1 MHRFRRGANAGIA
14 VFALAAT
21 LAAGAAVPAAG
32 AVTRSDAGRSD
43 AARTRLDGVWRTDG
57 YGAVLQIEHG
67 RLRTWQTTSVSC
79 LPDPET
85 ATAVGRP
92 GADGSVRFE
101 QDDASGLTVR
111 PEGPGRAR
119 LGYDGS
125 VGHLELR
132 RIGALP
138 PRCGEEAPDDPRA
151 VFDVFWRTYA
161 ENYPFFAAHGVDWDA
176 QRDRYRPRVTGRTT
190 PEQLFS
196 VLREMIEPLR
206 DAHTSLVMDEKHR
219 YHGSRP
225 GTPTDFK
232 DFKERV
238 AAALARE
245 LPPVRTWARGHVA
258 YAELPD
264 RIGYLRIDGFDGYSD
279 EPGYAAEEAEL
290 DRALDVV
297 FSAAHT
303 KGPERM
309 RGLVLDVRLNGGGD
323 DALALRIASRLTDR
337 PYLAYA
343 KRARNDPDDPAR
355 FTRPQP
361 VMVHPAKS
369 PRFTGPVAELTG
381 ITSVSAAET
390 FTQALM
396 GRAPHVTRVGENTQG
411 AFSDTLDRV
420 LPNGWRFSLPNEQFT
435 TAPDSDRGFDVT
447 GIPPDVRTPVFTD
460 SELEHGPDSA
470 LNRAHD
476 LLTGRAP
483 R

>member
-1 MHRFRRGANAGIA
+1 MRRSRSRASAGTA
-14 VFALAAT
+14 VLALTAT
-21 LAAGAAVPAAG
+21 LAAMAAVPASGAAARNGAG
-32 AVTRSDAGRSD
+32 
-43 AARTRLDGVWRTDG
+43 RTRLDGVWRTDG
-57 YGAVLQIEHG
+57 YGAALRIDHG

-85 ATAVGRP
+85 ATAVGGP

-101 QDDASGLTVR
+101 REDAQVLTVR
-111 PEGPGRAR
+111 PDGPGRAR
-119 LGYDGS
+119 LSYDGS
-125 VGHLELR
+125 VGHVELR
-132 RIGALP
+132 RADALP
-138 PRCGEEAPDDPRA
+138 SRCGEQAPKNQRA
-151 VFDVFWRTYA
+151 VFDVFWQTYA
-161 ENYPFFAAHGVDWDA
+161 ENYPFFAAHGVDWEA
-176 QRDRYRPRVTGRTT
+176 QRDRYRPRVTDRTT

-196 VLREMIEPLR
+196 ILRDMIEPLQ
-206 DAHTSLVMDEKHR
+206 DAHTALVMDEKHR

-238 AAALARE
+238 DSALARE

-264 RIGYLRIDGFDGYSD
+264 RIGYLRVDGFDGYGD
-279 EPGYAAEEAEL
+279 EPGYAAGAAEL

-297 FSAAHT
+297 FSAANT
-303 KGPERM
+303 KGPDRM
-309 RGLVLDVRLNGGGD
+309 RGLVLDVRFNGGGD

-337 PYLAYA
+337 PYPAYF
-343 KRARNDPDDPAR
+343 KRARNDADDPAR

-361 VMVHPAKS
+361 IMVRPAKG

-396 GRAPHVTRVGENTQG
+396 GRTPHVTRIGENTQG
-411 AFSDTLDRV
+411 VFSDTLDRV

-435 TAPDSDRGFDVT
+435 TAPGSGRSFDVT

-460 SELEHGPDSA
+460 AELDHGPDSA
-470 LNRAHD
+470 LDRARA
-476 LLTGRAP
+476 LLTGHAP